1 MKRESSLESDLTLR
15 QRAEKLVKR
24 KSSNKTQPYS
34 EFEAM
39 KLVHE
44 LEVHQIELELQNDEL
59 VIANQKAADFA
70 TEKYAELYDFA
81 PSGYFTLS
89 KAGDIIELNLYGS
102 QMLGKERS
110 LLKKRRFGFFVSDD
124 TRPVFNSFLN
134 NLFNSKNKET
144 CELTLWA
151 EGNPPMYAHLTG
163 IATDSGTQCL
173 ISVVDI
179 TEITLAK
186 KALQERERFL
196 KDAQMIAR
204 LGTYSLDLILGK
216 WVSSEVL
223 NIIFGIDDDFDKSI
237 EGWVSIIH
245 PEYQNVM
252 RDYFL
257 HEVVANKTKFDKEY
271 IIIRQNDKEER
282 WVHGVG
288 RIECDNNN
296 LPITMVGTIRD
307 ITEQKLAEKALRK
320 SEERQRFIFESLP
333 IAIYSSPVDADYD
346 TAWISGDVKD
356 ITGFDIDE
364 YLAEKDFWR
373 KRLHPEDREMVLNTY
388 ANFPV
393 NGEAFL
399 EYRWRCKDEQ
409 YRWFI
414 DRSVLLENDS
424 KTEYLGV
431 IVDINERKNVE
442 EALKVSET
450 ALSRQNELFSLLL
463 KNLQIGVFMV
473 EAPSGKPLV
482 ANEKALQLL
491 GRGILPDASRHNLSN
506 VYNAYK
512 IGSRTPYPPEEMPIV
527 LGISGKST
535 HVNDMMVVRPDGT
548 EIYLEIFGSPVID
561 NQGHI
566 WASLVSFFDI
576 TERKRA
582 EEEIQ
587 HKNAEL
593 QKMNAE
599 KDKFFSI
606 IAHDLRSPFNGF
618 LGLTEMMADGLQHMT
633 LEEIQTMAVAMRNS
647 AANLFRLLGNLLE
660 WSRMKRGLTTFCPAM
675 FLLKSRILESTDLA
689 IDAANKKNI
698 SVSFDIPDDIMVF
711 ADLEMVS
718 GIMRN
723 LLTNAVKFTPESGSI
738 FVSARPGTNNLV
750 EISVKDTGIGM
761 NQHMIDNLF
770 RLDIDT
776 NRKGTDGEASTGLGL
791 VISKDF
797 VEKNGGQLWTES
809 IEGKGSTFSFTL
821 PVKSED

>member
-1 MKRESSLESDLTLR
+1 MESDLTLR

-24 KSSNKTQPYS
+24 KTSKKVPSFSQ
-34 EFEAM
+34 FEAL
-39 KLVHE
+39 KLLHE
-44 LEVHQIELELQNDEL
+44 LEVQQIELELQNEEL
-59 VIANQKAADFA
+59 EIANQKAADLA

-89 KAGDIIELNLYGS
+89 KVGDIVELNLYGS

-124 TRPVFNSFLN
+124 TRPVFYSFLE
-134 NLFNSKNKET
+134 NLFSSKNKET

-163 IATDSGTQCL
+163 IATDNGTQCL
-173 ISVVDI
+173 VSVVDI

-204 LGTYSLDLILGK
+204 LGTYTVDLRLGR

-223 NIIFGIDDDFDKSI
+223 DIILGIDDDFEKSV

-245 PEYQNVM
+245 PEYQNLM

-271 IIIRQNDKEER
+271 KIIRQNDKEER
-282 WVHGVG
+282 WVHGIG
-288 RIECDNNN
+288 RIESDNNN
-296 LPITMVGTIRD
+296 QPISMVGTIRD
-307 ITEQKLAEKALRK
+307 ITERKLAEKALK
-320 SEERQRFIFESLP
+320 ESEERQRFIFESLP
-333 IAIYSSPVDADYD
+333 IAIYSSPVDADCD
-346 TAWISGDVKD
+346 TSWISGDIKD

-364 YLAEKDFWR
+364 YLSEKDFWR
-373 KRLHPEDREMVLNTY
+373 KRLHPEDREMVLNTF

-414 DRSVLLENDS
+414 DRSVLFENDS
-424 KTEYLGV
+424 QKEYLGV
-431 IVDINERKNVE
+431 IVDINERKKVE

-482 ANEKALQLL
+482 ANEMALKLL
-491 GRGILPDASRHNLSN
+491 GRGILPDASRHNLTE
-506 VYNAYK
+506 VYKAYK
-512 IGSRTPYPPEEMPIV
+512 IESRTPYPPEEMPIL

-587 HKNAEL
+587 QKNTEL
-593 QKMNAE
+593 QKINAE

-633 LEEIQTMAVAMRNS
+633 LEEMQSMAIAMRNS
-647 AANLFRLLGNLLE
+647 AANLFHLLGNLLE
-660 WSRMKRGLTTFCPAM
+660 WSRMQRGMTTFCPEM
-675 FLLKSRILESTDLA
+675 FLLMSRISESTVLA
-689 IDAANKKNI
+689 IDAADKKNI
-698 SVSFDIPDDIMVF
+698 SVSFDIPEDIKVF
-711 ADLEMVS
+711 ADIEMVS
-718 GIMRN
+718 AIMRN
-723 LLTNAVKFTPESGSI
+723 LLTNAVKFTPRGGSI
-738 FVSARPGTNNLV
+738 FVSAKSGPDNLV

-770 RLDIDT
+770 RLDVNT

-797 VEKNGGQLWTES
+797 VEKNGGQLWVES
-809 IEGKGSTFSFTL
+809 EEGIGSTFRFTL
-821 PVKSED
+821 PVNAED

>member
-1 MKRESSLESDLTLR
+1 LESDLSLR

-24 KSSNKTQPYS
+24 KTSKNVPPFSQ
-34 EFEAM
+34 FEAM
-39 KLVHE
+39 KLLHE
-44 LEVHQIELELQNDEL
+44 LDVQQIELELQNEEL
-59 VIANQKAADFA
+59 VIANQKAADSA

-124 TRPVFNSFLN
+124 TRPVFYSFLEK
-134 NLFNSKNKET
+134 LFSSKNKET

-163 IATDSGTQCL
+163 IATDNGTQCL
-173 ISVVDI
+173 VSVVDI

-204 LGTYSLDLILGK
+204 LGTYTVDLRLGR

-223 NIIFGIDDDFDKSI
+223 DIIFGIDDDFEKSV

-245 PEYQNVM
+245 PEYQNLM

-271 IIIRQNDKEER
+271 KIIRQNDKEER
-282 WVHGVG
+282 WVHGIG
-288 RIECDNNN
+288 RIESDSNN
-296 LPITMVGTIRD
+296 LPIAMVGTIRD
-307 ITEQKLAEKALRK
+307 ITERKLAEKALK
-320 SEERQRFIFESLP
+320 ESEERQRFIFESLP
-333 IAIYSSPVDADYD
+333 IAIYSSPVNADYD
-346 TAWISGDVKD
+346 TSWISGDIKD

-364 YLAEKDFWR
+364 YLSEKDFWR
-373 KRLHPEDREMVLNTY
+373 KRLHPEDREMVLNTF

-424 KTEYLGV
+424 QKEYLGV
-431 IVDINERKNVE
+431 IVDINERKKVE

-482 ANEKALQLL
+482 ANEMALKLL
-491 GRGILPDASRHNLSN
+491 GRGILPDASRHNLTE
-506 VYNAYK
+506 VYKAYK
-512 IGSRTPYPPEEMPIV
+512 IGSRTPYPPEEIPIL

-535 HVNDMMVVRPDGT
+535 HINDMMVVRPDGT

-561 NQGHI
+561 SQGHI

-582 EEEIQ
+582 EEVIQ
-587 HKNAEL
+587 QKNTEL
-593 QKMNAE
+593 QKINAE

-633 LEEIQTMAVAMRNS
+633 LEEMQSMAIAMRNS

-660 WSRMKRGLTTFCPAM
+660 WSRMQRGMTTFCPEM
-675 FLLKSRILESTDLA
+675 FLLMSRISESTVLA
-689 IDAANKKNI
+689 IDAADKKNI
-698 SVSFDIPDDIMVF
+698 SVSFDIPEDIKVF
-711 ADLEMVS
+711 ADIEMVS
-718 GIMRN
+718 AIMRN
-723 LLTNAVKFTPESGSI
+723 LLTNAVKFTPRGGSI
-738 FVSARPGTNNLV
+738 FVSAKPGPDNLV

-770 RLDIDT
+770 RLDVNA

-797 VEKNGGQLWTES
+797 VEKNGGQLWVES
-809 IEGKGSTFSFTL
+809 EEGIGSTFRFTL
-821 PVKSED
+821 PVNAED

>member
-1 MKRESSLESDLTLR
+1 MKRESRLESDLSLR

-24 KSSNKTQPYS
+24 KTSKNVPPFSQ
-34 EFEAM
+34 FEAM
-39 KLVHE
+39 KLLHE
-44 LEVHQIELELQNDEL
+44 LEVQQIELELQNEEL
-59 VIANQKAADFA
+59 VIANQKAADSA

-124 TRPVFNSFLN
+124 TRPVFYSFLEK
-134 NLFNSKNKET
+134 LFSSKNKET

-163 IATDSGTQCL
+163 IATDNGTQCL
-173 ISVVDI
+173 VSVVDI

-204 LGTYSLDLILGK
+204 LGTYTVDLRLGR

-223 NIIFGIDDDFDKSI
+223 DIILGIDDDFEKSV

-271 IIIRQNDKEER
+271 KIIRQNDKEER
-282 WVHGVG
+282 WVHGIG
-288 RIECDNNN
+288 RIESDSNN
-296 LPITMVGTIRD
+296 LPIAMVGTIRD
-307 ITEQKLAEKALRK
+307 ITERKLAEKALK
-320 SEERQRFIFESLP
+320 ESEERQRFIFESLP
-333 IAIYSSPVDADYD
+333 IAIYSSPVNADYD
-346 TAWISGDVKD
+346 TSWISGDIKD

-364 YLAEKDFWR
+364 YLSEKDFWR
-373 KRLHPEDREMVLNTY
+373 KRLHPEDREMVLNTF

-414 DRSVLLENDS
+414 DRSVLLKKDS
-424 KTEYLGV
+424 QKEYLGV
-431 IVDINERKNVE
+431 IVDINERKKVE

-473 EAPSGKPLV
+473 EAPTGKPLV
-482 ANEKALQLL
+482 ANQMALKLL
-491 GRGILPDASRHNLSN
+491 GRGILPDASRHNLTE
-506 VYNAYK
+506 VYKAYK
-512 IGSRTPYPPEEMPIV
+512 IESRTPYPPEEMPIL

-587 HKNAEL
+587 QKNTEL
-593 QKMNAE
+593 QKINAE

-618 LGLTEMMADGLQHMT
+618 LGLTEMMAESLQRMT
-633 LEEIQTMAVAMRNS
+633 LEEIQSMAIAMRNS

-660 WSRMKRGLTTFCPAM
+660 WSRMQRGLTTFCPAM
-675 FLLKSRILESTDLA
+675 FLLMSKISESTVLT
-689 IDAANKKNI
+689 IEVANKKEI
-698 SVSFDIPDDIMVF
+698 SVSFDIPENIEVF
-711 ADLEMVS
+711 ADIEMVS
-718 GIMRN
+718 AIMRN
-723 LLTNAVKFTPESGSI
+723 LLTNAVKFTPKGGSI
-738 FVSARPGTNNLV
+738 LVSAKSGPDNLV

-770 RLDIDT
+770 RLDVNT

-797 VEKNGGQLWTES
+797 VEKNGGQLWVES
-809 IEGKGSTFSFTL
+809 EEGIGSTFRFTL

>member
-1 MKRESSLESDLTLR
+1 LESDLTLR

-24 KSSNKTQPYS
+24 KTSKKVPSFSQ
-34 EFEAM
+34 FEAL
-39 KLVHE
+39 KLLHE
-44 LEVHQIELELQNDEL
+44 LEVQQIELELQNEEL
-59 VIANQKAADFA
+59 EIANQKAADLA

-89 KAGDIIELNLYGS
+89 KVGDIVELNLYGS

-124 TRPVFNSFLN
+124 TRPVFYSFLEK
-134 NLFNSKNKET
+134 LFSSKNKET

-163 IATDSGTQCL
+163 IATDNGTQCL
-173 ISVVDI
+173 VSVVDI

-204 LGTYSLDLILGK
+204 LGTYTVDLRLGR

-223 NIIFGIDDDFDKSI
+223 DIILGIDDDFEKSV

-245 PEYQNVM
+245 PEYQNLM

-271 IIIRQNDKEER
+271 KIVRQNDKEER
-282 WVHGVG
+282 WVHGIG
-288 RIECDNNN
+288 RIESDNNN
-296 LPITMVGTIRD
+296 QPISMVGTIRD
-307 ITEQKLAEKALRK
+307 ITERKLAEKALK
-320 SEERQRFIFESLP
+320 ESEERQRFIFESLP
-333 IAIYSSPVDADYD
+333 IAIYSSPVDADCD
-346 TAWISGDVKD
+346 TSWISGDIKD

-373 KRLHPEDREMVLNTY
+373 KRLHPEDREMVLNTF

-414 DRSVLLENDS
+414 DRSVLFENDS
-424 KTEYLGV
+424 QKEYLGV
-431 IVDINERKNVE
+431 IVDINERKKVE

-482 ANEKALQLL
+482 ANEMALKLL
-491 GRGILPDASRHNLSN
+491 GRGILPDASRHNLTE
-506 VYNAYK
+506 VYKAYK
-512 IGSRTPYPPEEMPIV
+512 IGSRTPYPPEEIPIL

-535 HVNDMMVVRPDGT
+535 HINDMMVVRPDGT

-561 NQGHI
+561 SQGHI

-582 EEEIQ
+582 EEVIQ
-587 HKNAEL
+587 QKNTEL
-593 QKMNAE
+593 QKINAE

-633 LEEIQTMAVAMRNS
+633 LEEMQSMAIAMRNS

-660 WSRMKRGLTTFCPAM
+660 WSRMQRGMTTFCPEM
-675 FLLKSRILESTDLA
+675 FLLMSRISESTVLA
-689 IDAANKKNI
+689 IDAADKKNI
-698 SVSFDIPDDIMVF
+698 SVSFDIPEDIKVF
-711 ADLEMVS
+711 ADIEMVS
-718 GIMRN
+718 AIMRN
-723 LLTNAVKFTPESGSI
+723 LLTNAVKFTPRGGSI
-738 FVSARPGTNNLV
+738 FVSAKSGPDNLV

-770 RLDIDT
+770 RLDVNA

-797 VEKNGGQLWTES
+797 VEKNGGQLWVES
-809 IEGKGSTFSFTL
+809 EEGIGSTFSFTL
-821 PVKSED
+821 PVNAED